1 MLLAD
6 GFALGAAVATGQR
19 TVQVVVFFAVILH
32 KVRER
37 LIEMNRCLG
46 DEHDA
51 IDRLS
56 RLLFRRP
63 PLLAWFPF

>member
-6 GFALGAAVATGQR
+6 GFALGAAVATGQV

-37 LIEMNRCLG
+37 LIKMNRCLG

-63 PLLAWFPF
+63 PLLAWSPF